1 MLLSLWKQHAH
12 HILISSEQ
20 GSQEWQVGIGAA
32 SHFWRMF
39 LQGEEFAQASLQ
51 AAIC

>member
-1 MLLSLWKQHAH
+1 MLLNLWKQHAH
-12 HILISSEQ
+12 HFLISSEQ
-20 GSQEWQVGIGAA
+20 GSQEWQVGIA